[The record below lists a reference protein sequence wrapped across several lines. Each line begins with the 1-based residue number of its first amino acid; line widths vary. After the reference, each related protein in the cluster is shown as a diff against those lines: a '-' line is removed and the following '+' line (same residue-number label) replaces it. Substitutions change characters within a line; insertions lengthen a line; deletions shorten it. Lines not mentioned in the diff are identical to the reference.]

1 MNKPALLALA
11 LLIVA
16 VGCAPSGGDDGLKK
30 EDVQAAS
37 RVDQIAKASGGDWSK
52 VSDKDKKYLVD
63 EVSMGSEKS
72 AQMLLMAKSGKLQ
85 SAPGGKTTSR

>member
-52 VSDKDKKYLVD
+52 VSDTDKKYLVD

-85 SAPGGKTTSR
+85 SAPGGKTTSP

>member
-1 MNKPALLALA
+1 MKKLAMLALA

-16 VGCAPSGGDDGLKK
+16 VGCGPSGGDDGLKK

-52 VSDKDKKYLVD
+52 VSDADKKYLVD

-85 SAPGGKTTSR
+85 AAPGGKTTSP